1 MTDGGEV
8 ATVARMTRGFV
19 LITGAGLL
27 LMGCLS
33 ETGTTKREGPRRPN
47 HLVRQERAAE
57 GEHGLKYFPGIGW
70 RYFKPGMDAKI
81 LQYSPIQLMDYARK
95 KFAEGEYDEAMF
107 ASRLYIELNPGGDSA
122 PEALQIVG
130 ESYEKRSFDEH
141 AFRAY
146 QVLLS
151 RYPNYKKSD
160 EVMEKMYSI
169 AGRYLDG
176 QWFRWKFPWQET
188 VFIPTGP
195 SMTRTSQLYSQ
206 IVTNAPYGKF
216 AAKSQFGI
224 GQAHESALR
233 GFWGFFA
240 SENEYG
246 RATRAY
252 QLLADRYSQRKGDA
266 DRPEQEDLNEMVAS
280 ARFQMAQLFEIQAN
294 EGIYD
299 QSMSQRAIDAYLDFM
314 ALHKDDGRLDEAD
327 QRIKGMRMERARGL
341 KSIAEYYEEREK
353 WVAAFKY
360 YGQIRQVLIE
370 RGGNLLQDELYKE
383 EASGLD
389 SLALRKI
396 SSELVAKR
404 INQALVSYAR
414 AKRAE
419 REGKLT
425 TAQQGFRVA
434 NLNLHTLTETSM
446 KNLVTNKMLTPDSLT
461 EATKV
466 KAAVGKDLERIGTAI
481 NAPIVG
487 RQPKPENE

>member
-1 MTDGGEV
+1 
-8 ATVARMTRGFV
+8 
-19 LITGAGLL
+19 
-27 LMGCLS
+27 MGCLS

-47 HLVRQERAAE
+47 HLVRQERAAD
-57 GEHGLKYFPGIGW
+57 EHGLKYFPGIGW

-122 PEALQIVG
+122 PEALHIVG

-141 AFRAY
+141 AFKVY
-146 QVLLS
+146 QAILS

-160 EVMEKMYSI
+160 EVMEKMHAI

-176 QWFRWKFPWQET
+176 QWFRWKLPYQET

-224 GQAHESALR
+224 GQAHENALR

-240 SENEYG
+240 SENEYE

-252 QLLADRYSQRKGDA
+252 QLLADRYSQREGDA

-280 ARFQMAQLFEIQAN
+280 ARFRMAQLYEIQAN

-299 QSMSQRAIDAYLDFM
+299 QSMSRRAIDAYRDFIT
-314 ALHKDDGRLDEAD
+314 LHKEDGRLDEAD
-327 QRIKGMRMERARGL
+327 QRIKSMRMERARGL
-341 KSIAEYYEEREK
+341 KAIAEFYEQREK

-360 YGQIRQVLIE
+360 YGQINLVLIK
-370 RGGNLLQDELYKE
+370 GGENLLEDKLYGE

-389 SLALRKI
+389 SLASRKL

-404 INQALVSYAR
+404 INQALASYAR

-419 REGKLT
+419 SEGKLK
-425 TAQQGFRVA
+425 TAQQNFRVA
-434 NLNLHTLTETSM
+434 DLNLHTLTETTM
-446 KNLVTNKMLTPDSLT
+446 QNLVTDKILTIRSLT
-461 EATKV
+461 EAIKV
-466 KAAVGKDLERIGTAI
+466 KASVSKDLERIGTAI

-487 RQPKPENE
+487 PQPEPENE

>member
-1 MTDGGEV
+1 
-8 ATVARMTRGFV
+8 MTRGFV
-19 LITGAGLL
+19 LITGVGLL

-33 ETGTTKREGPRRPN
+33 KTGTTKSEGPRKPN
-47 HLVRQERAAE
+47 HLVRKEKAVD
-57 GEHGLKYFPGIGW
+57 EHGLKYFPGIGW
-70 RYFKPGMDAKI
+70 RYFKPGMDAEI
-81 LQYSPIQLMDYARK
+81 LQYSPIQLMDYARN

-141 AFRAY
+141 AFKAY
-146 QVLLS
+146 QALLS

-160 EVMEKMYSI
+160 EVMGKMYSI
-169 AGRYLDG
+169 AESYLNG
-176 QWFRWKFPWQET
+176 QWFRWKLPYQET

-195 SMTRTSQLYSQ
+195 SMTRTSQMYSQ

-224 GQAHESALR
+224 GQAHENALR
-233 GFWGFFA
+233 GFWGFFV

-252 QLLADRYSQRKGDA
+252 QLLTDRYSQREGDA

-280 ARFQMAQLFEIQAN
+280 ARFRMAQLFEIQAN

-299 QSMSQRAIDAYLDFM
+299 QSMPQHAIDAYRDFM
-314 ALHKDDGRLDEAD
+314 ALHKEDKTQTTRRDEAN

-341 KSIAEYYEEREK
+341 KSIAEFYEEREK

-360 YGQIRQVLIE
+360 YGQIQQVLIE
-370 RGGNLLQDELYKE
+370 GGGNLLEDKLYQE

-389 SLALRKI
+389 ELARLKI

-404 INQALVSYAR
+404 INQALASYAR

-419 REGKLT
+419 REVKLNA
-425 TAQQGFRVA
+425 AQQGFRVA

-446 KNLVTNKMLTPDSLT
+446 KNLVTNKMLTPDSLA

-466 KAAVGKDLERIGTAI
+466 KSSVGKDLERIGAAI

-487 RQPKPENE
+487 PQPKPENE